1 MVFDWKMKFVLDEE
15 ERKMDL
21 DYIAM
26 ELKESIKEEMGD
38 NTIIDVYKFKREL
51 RQQNLMTDELEEFI
65 ENYMRFDNVWE

>member
-1 MVFDWKMKFVLDEE
+1 MKFVLDEE

-21 DYIAM
+21 DYLM
-26 ELKESIKEEMGD
+26 KVLKEHIKEEMGD

-51 RQQNLMTDELEEFI
+51 RQQGLMTDELEEFI

>member
-1 MVFDWKMKFVLDEE
+1 
-15 ERKMDL
+15 MDL